1 MTRRGASYTL
11 WVAIALGIAP
21 AVVTGHISPFSM
33 FDERFGLEVE
43 SLMFLPPELCL
54 VVFVVGIAACVVLRR
69 FVLMPLL
76 LPWLALVFFPPE
88 KLTEPFPSAWDAQ
101 ERLYENEKLA
111 RESAELPDLDSL
123 RSRIGDIDH
132 TDTGLF
138 RFERAELLSE
148 LDQLSERSG
157 AWDTNVSQRAAKIA
171 VQITALRLKIAQA
184 NSHLSMIDK
193 SLRDLAIVSR
203 FSLGLANKVLGEKL
217 RQGRNKVIRHRNA
230 LETTRRA
237 LRVELTSIQTARSDT
252 EQALTQLRDLDARIS
267 TYLWASDAYRAWQ
280 ISMTYKLLCLAVL
293 VALLWVFPMGSTVY
307 LSLLGVSLFA
317 AVFYSEGAL
326 GYRLWLIVQ
335 FLMLCFALRIARLLV
350 RENFPLLRRQSGS
363 FLLQTCRKTLVFYL
377 PFLTLL
383 ALGLA
388 ASWQVDR
395 WVDNQLYS
403 LEFMADSDPK
413 ANRRQNIDRAIS
425 AYFDDQEEAAFRML
439 DDLDARAKSSP
450 KAVAAAMMSFYEQ
463 EVPKTL
469 PDVEPEMAPPGCSG
483 FLPWVFQTASCA
495 ETSVKEPLN
504 EAYAEK
510 RESQRQSLDRATQ
523 GYAELATSGAGNLVD
538 VARED
543 LSATFHDMETAIK
556 TQLSVIYAVVDIY
569 SWVSWFVLILVVI
582 KSLMYIFARVFFGA
596 KVDGERV
603 IQFEPQSEPGQSGG
617 VREVS
622 DRLDLTQDMG
632 ELIYVSKRY
641 DFANAPPDEVT
652 PQAQKAFF
660 SRFLRGA
667 WHMNRVWTGARVGGA
682 APYRRLPA
690 DERIVVWT
698 LKPGDAVIFSW
709 RQFVG
714 MSERI
719 GLRTRYSWQLA
730 SLIFGRM
737 FYVVAFVPSDA
748 VGDGT
753 LLLSARGSDG
763 TDGEES
769 PSNSPDQ
776 LLAWQTTTRFGMHA
790 NLSFRNVYR
799 SGVQIRALNKDL
811 AVMHSNVQRQRSGA
825 ARFLTCF
832 FLPV

>member
-21 AVVTGHISPFSM
+21 AVVTGHISPFSI

-88 KLTEPFPSAWDAQ
+88 KLTEQFPSAWDAQ

-111 RESAELPDLDSL
+111 RESAELPDLNSL
-123 RSRIGDIDH
+123 RSRIGEIDH

-171 VQITALRLKIAQA
+171 VQITALRLKIGQA

-350 RENFPLLRRQSGS
+350 RENIPLLRRQSGS

-388 ASWQVDR
+388 ASWQVER

-413 ANRRQNIDRAIS
+413 ANRRQNIDSAIS
-425 AYFDDQEEAAFRML
+425 AYFDEQEKAAFGML
-439 DDLDARAKSSP
+439 DSLDAQAKSSP
-450 KAVAAAMMSFYEQ
+450 KAVAAAIMAFYET
-463 EVPKTL
+463 EVPETL
-469 PDVEPEMAPPGCSG
+469 PDIEPEMAPPGCSG

-504 EAYAEK
+504 EAYADR
-510 RESQRQSLDRATQ
+510 REAERERLDRTTQ
-523 GYAELATSGAGNLVD
+523 GYAELARTGAANLVD

-543 LSATFHDMETAIK
+543 LSSTFHDTETAIK
-556 TQLSVIYAVVDIY
+556 KQLGLIYAVVDIY
-569 SWVSWFVLILVVI
+569 AWVSWFVLILVVI

-596 KVDGERV
+596 QANGERM
-603 IQFEPQSEPGQSGG
+603 IQFESEPEPRQSGR
-617 VREVS
+617 VRDVP
-622 DRLDLTQDMG
+622 DRLDLTPDMG
-632 ELIYVSKRY
+632 ELMYVSKRY

-667 WHMNRVWTGARVGGA
+667 WHMNRIWTGARVVGA

-709 RQFVG
+709 KQFVG
-714 MSERI
+714 MSDSI
-719 GLRTRYSWQLA
+719 GIRTRYSWQLA
-730 SLIFGRM
+730 SLVFGRM
-737 FYVVAFVPSDA
+737 FYVVACVDPDA
-748 VGDGT
+748 SSDGT

-763 TDGEES
+763 TDGRES

-776 LLAWQTTTRFGMHA
+776 LLAWQTTTRFEMHA
-790 NLSFRNVYR
+790 NLNFRNVYR
-799 SGVQIRALNKDL
+799 SGVQIRAFGKDL
-811 AVMHSNVQRQRSGA
+811 AVTHSNVQRQRSGA

-832 FLPV
+832 LMPV